1 MKILIFFL
9 IVILLSNCSTNNK
22 KTQNFSE
29 HEIMNLDNE
38 ITYDEYYE
46 IINLISKD
54 NDYPDINDIPL
65 LNEK

>member
-9 IVILLSNCSTNNK
+9 IIILLSNCSTNNK

-29 HEIMNLDNE
+29 LEIMNLDNE